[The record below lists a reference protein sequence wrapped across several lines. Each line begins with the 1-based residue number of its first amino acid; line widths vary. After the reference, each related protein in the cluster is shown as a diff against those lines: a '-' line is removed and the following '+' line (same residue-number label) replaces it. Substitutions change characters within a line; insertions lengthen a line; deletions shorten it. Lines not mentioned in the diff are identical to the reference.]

1 MNIVFHKKGEMGM
14 KCSMCG
20 MEINEKAKF
29 CSNCGAKLEET
40 QTVLEVQNNTVVHSN
55 SNNKNQEPNGLSI
68 TALILGIAAVPSVF
82 INILLGMICSILA
95 IVFGAIGRKKG
106 AKSLGTAGMI
116 LGIVSAAI
124 VVFMI
129 LLTVLMVF
137 SFFDY
142 CL

>member
-1 MNIVFHKKGEMGM
+1 M